1 MNRLSARRM
10 VDGVIAGLIAA
21 CVALAA
27 IPVLVLLLF
36 VVIKGVPG
44 MLAPGFFTDLPHP
57 IGVPGGGVFN
67 AIVGTIIIVG
77 AGSLLA
83 VPFGTLVGI
92 FLSEYGRN
100 RVG

>member
-67 AIVGTIIIVG
+67 AIVGTLIIVG
-77 AGSLLA
+77 IASLLA
-83 VPFGTLVGI
+83 VPLRTLAWV
-92 FLSEYGRN
+92 FPSADRRN
-100 RVG
+100 